1 VTVKQ
6 INIKVWGLS
15 IMTHIHKNLGDR
27 AFYRN
32 LPEINIVT
40 KIPKS
45 LGEQREECSE
55 SANAGRYR

>member
-1 VTVKQ
+1 
-6 INIKVWGLS
+6 
-15 IMTHIHKNLGDR
+15 MAHIHKNLGDR

-32 LPEINIVT
+32 LPESNIVT

-55 SANAGRYR
+55 SANSGRYR